1 MRSGKRRK
9 VTVENSDSRGSKLAR
24 KQNAVTDA
32 DGGNS
37 TTTMEHILPILY
49 EVGVEVGGD
58 NSEPD
63 GETKMNP
70 SLLPKSR
77 RNSELSSSKESSF
90 EQQGKGCPS
99 GMYAVFQT
107 KPNTNVKYNGA
118 KAIIDLYNPAVKQ
131 NQISMAQIWIE
142 AGPPAELNGIQVG
155 WAVHPHLY
163 GDNKTR
169 VTAYWTADQS
179 QKTGCYNSICPG
191 FVQVHP
197 SERLGQDFGA
207 VSVIDGQQY
216 GTTPMIYKDPNT
228 GNWWLVVENRI
239 SIGYWPKEL
248 FTHLNDGA
256 SFVQYGGWTY
266 NSPDGLSPPMGS
278 GRFASGNLKQSCFF
292 AQIELMNTNNNL
304 VDATEDIL
312 QRFVDSDKCYSAK
325 FWGYQ
330 GSVLGQSF
338 SFGGPGG
345 QCNAA

>member
-1 MRSGKRRK
+1 MKNLAFRSFLVVAASARPNNTLRN
-9 VTVENSDSRGSKLAR
+9 NSP
-24 KQNAVTDA
+24 Q
-32 DGGNS
+32 
-37 TTTMEHILPILY
+37 
-49 EVGVEVGGD
+49 
-58 NSEPD
+58 
-63 GETKMNP
+63 
-70 SLLPKSR
+70 LL
-77 RNSELSSSKESSF
+77 
-90 EQQGKGCPS
+90 
-99 GMYAVFQT
+99 YAVFQT

-155 WAVHPHLY
+155 WA
-163 GDNKTR
+163 
-169 VTAYWTADQS
+169 ADQS

>member
-1 MRSGKRRK
+1 MG
-9 VTVENSDSRGSKLAR
+9 TNSLVGLQDHLKLATEYAL
-24 KQNAVTDA
+24 N
-32 DGGNS
+32 GF
-37 TTTMEHILPILY
+37 TTP
-49 EVGVEVGGD
+49 
-58 NSEPD
+58 P
-63 GETKMNP
+63 
-70 SLLPKSR
+70 
-77 RNSELSSSKESSF
+77 LSSS
-90 EQQGKGCPS
+90 
-99 GMYAVFQT
+99 M
-107 KPNTNVKYNGA
+107 
-118 KAIIDLYNPAVKQ
+118 
-131 NQISMAQIWIE
+131 
-142 AGPPAELNGIQVG
+142 GPL
-155 WAVHPHLY
+155 L
-163 GDNKTR
+163 KST
-169 VTAYWTADQS
+169 S
-179 QKTGCYNSICPG
+179 

-197 SERLGQDFGA
+197 SERLGQEFGA